1 MADILYTEFD
11 DKEVRDFLNNINSKL
26 KNIKD
31 GKKEYTGLL
40 SSIVYE
46 DVIRHFEDEQGSKGP
61 WKKWSKLYK
70 EQMEKQGK
78 GGNQILQDSGRMRNN
93 MMTSKAWK
101 PSKVK
106 KVSNGFLWFNNAQT
120 ESGFPYAAAHDKGGS
135 KLPKR
140 DFMWLSEKA
149 MNKIEEQTLQFIL
162 EKGI

>member
-46 DVIRHFEDEQGSKGP
+46 DVKRHFEDEQGSKGP

-78 GGNQILQDSGRMRNN
+78 GGNKILQDNGRLRNN
-93 MMTSKAWK
+93 FK

-106 KVSNGFLWFNNAQT
+106 KTNSGFLWFNDAQT
-120 ESGFPYAAAHDKGGS
+120 KSGFPYAAAHDKGGS